1 LKVWWHLV
9 SVPARAQAGDTTKRR
24 LIEMMW
30 GYFDS
35 GNWLWMGGVM
45 VLLWGAIVVLA
56 VFAFRTFAWDQE
68 Q

>member
-1 LKVWWHLV
+1 
-9 SVPARAQAGDTTKRR
+9 
-24 LIEMMW
+24 MMW
-30 GYFDS
+30 GYFDG